1 MCWKPTVDAPKFAAM
16 FTGIVTDVGRVRSI
30 ERRGDTRIEIA
41 TAYDMA
47 GVAIGASIAC
57 GGACMTV
64 VSKGPAEGGGWFA
77 VDVSDESLSR
87 TSIGTWTVGT
97 EVNLERSLRLGDEM
111 GGHVVTGHVDG
122 LAVLEGV
129 EPVGDSHRIQV
140 LAPQGLEGLVA
151 EKGSVAL
158 DGVSL
163 TVNGVQDRRF
173 WINLIP
179 HTWAHTTFRNR
190 RPGDVLNMEVDPLA
204 RYVARLLSTNPAAG
218 GR

>member
-1 MCWKPTVDAPKFAAM
+1 M

-30 ERRGDTRIEIA
+30 ERRGDTRIEIV
-41 TAYDMA
+41 TAYDLG
-47 GVAIGASIAC
+47 GVDIGASICC

-64 VSKGPAEGGGWFA
+64 VEKGADGDRGWFA
-77 VDVSDESLSR
+77 VEVSDESLSR
-87 TSIGTWTVGT
+87 TSIGTWATAT

-122 LAVLEGV
+122 LAVLENV

-140 LAPQGLEGLVA
+140 LAPDGIEGLVA

-163 TVNGVQDRRF
+163 TVNGVEDRRF

-204 RYVARLLSTNPAAG
+204 RYVARLLSTSAAR

>member
-1 MCWKPTVDAPKFAAM
+1 M

-30 ERRGDTRIEIA
+30 ERRGDTRMEIA
-41 TAYDMA
+41 TAYPMD

-64 VSKGPAEGGGWFA
+64 VDKADGWFA
-77 VDVSDESLSR
+77 FDVSDESLSR
-87 TSIGTWTVGT
+87 TSMRDWRVGT
-97 EVNLERSLRLGDEM
+97 EVNLERSLRVGDEL

-122 LAVLEGV
+122 LATLERI
-129 EPVGDSHRIQV
+129 ESVGDSHRIEV
-140 LAPQGLEGLVA
+140 LAPPGLEGFVA

-163 TVNGVQDRRF
+163 TVNGVDGRRF
-173 WINLIP
+173 SINLIP
-179 HTWAHTTFRNR
+179 HTWANTTFRNR
-190 RPGDVLNMEVDPLA
+190 RPGEVLNMEVDPLA
-204 RYVARLLSTNPAAG
+204 RYVARLLATNAALG

>member
-1 MCWKPTVDAPKFAAM
+1 M

-41 TAYDMA
+41 TAYDTS

-64 VSKGPAEGGGWFA
+64 IETGPGWFA

-87 TSIGTWTVGT
+87 TSIGTWAVQV

-111 GGHVVTGHVDG
+111 GGHIVTGHVDG
-122 LAVLEGV
+122 LASLEAIDA
-129 EPVGDSHRIQV
+129 VGDSHRIQV
-140 LAPQGLEGLVA
+140 LAPEGLEGLVA

-163 TVNGVQDRRF
+163 TVNRVDGRRF

-190 RPGDVLNMEVDPLA
+190 RVGDVLNMEVDPLA
-204 RYVARLLSTNPAAG
+204 RYVARLLETNPASG

>member
-1 MCWKPTVDAPKFAAM
+1 M

-30 ERRGDTRIEIA
+30 ERRGDTRIQIA
-41 TAYDMA
+41 TAYDME
-47 GVAIGASIAC
+47 GVAIGASICC

-64 VSKGPAEGGGWFA
+64 VAKGPGWFA

-87 TSIGTWTVGT
+87 TSIASWAVDA

-111 GGHVVTGHVDG
+111 GGHIVTGHVDG
-122 LAVLEGV
+122 LASLEAI
-129 EPVGDSHRIQV
+129 EPVGDSHRLRV
-140 LAPQGLEGLVA
+140 LAPDGLEGLVA

-163 TVNGVQDRRF
+163 TVNRVDGRRF

-179 HTWAHTTFRNR
+179 HTWEHTTFRNR
-190 RPGDVLNMEVDPLA
+190 RAGDVLNMEVDPLA
-204 RYVARLLSTNPAAG
+204 RYVARLLETNPAGG

>member
-1 MCWKPTVDAPKFAAM
+1 
-16 FTGIVTDVGRVRSI
+16 
-30 ERRGDTRIEIA
+30 
-41 TAYDMA
+41 
-47 GVAIGASIAC
+47 
-57 GGACMTV
+57 MTV
-64 VSKGPAEGGGWFA
+64 IEKGTDEGGGWFA
-77 VDVSDESLSR
+77 FEASDESLSR
-87 TSIGTWTVGT
+87 TSLGAWTVGT
-97 EVNLERSLRLGDEM
+97 EINLERSLRMGDEM

-122 LAVLEGV
+122 LAVLESI
-129 EPVGDSHRIQV
+129 EPVGDSHRIQI
-140 LAPQGLEGLVA
+140 LAPEGLEGLVA

-204 RYVARLLSTNPAAG
+204 RYVARLLSTSAATG

>member
-1 MCWKPTVDAPKFAAM
+1 M
-16 FTGIVTDVGRVRSI
+16 FTGIITDVGRVRSI
-30 ERRGDTRIEIA
+30 ERRGDTRIEIG
-41 TAYDMA
+41 TAYEMA

-64 VSKGPAEGGGWFA
+64 VDKSEGVFA

-87 TSIGTWTVGT
+87 TSIGTWVVGT
-97 EVNLERSLRLGDEM
+97 EVNLERSLKLGDEM

-122 LAVLEGV
+122 LAVLESV
-129 EPVGDSHRIQV
+129 DPIGDSHRIQI
-140 LAPQGLEGLVA
+140 LAPEGLEGFVA
-151 EKGSVAL
+151 EKGSIAL

-163 TVNGVQDRRF
+163 TVNGVQGRRF

-204 RYVARLLSTNPAAG
+204 RYVARLLSTNPTDG

>member
-1 MCWKPTVDAPKFAAM
+1 M

-41 TAYDMA
+41 TAYDMG
-47 GVAIGASIAC
+47 GVAIGASISC

-64 VSKGPAEGGGWFA
+64 VAKAPSDHGGWFA
-77 VDVSDESLSR
+77 VEVSDESLSR
-87 TSIGTWTVGT
+87 TSIGTWTIGT

-122 LAVLEGV
+122 LAVLESI

-140 LAPQGLEGLVA
+140 LAPDGLERLLA

-163 TVNGVQDRRF
+163 TVNGIQGRRF

-179 HTWAHTTFRNR
+179 HTWGHTTFRNR
-190 RPGDVLNMEVDPLA
+190 RAGDVLNMEVDPLA

>member
-1 MCWKPTVDAPKFAAM
+1 M

-41 TAYDMA
+41 TAYDMS
-47 GVAIGASIAC
+47 GVAIGASICC

-64 VSKGPAEGGGWFA
+64 IEKGDGWFA
-77 VDVSDESLSR
+77 FEVSDESVSR
-87 TSIGTWTVGT
+87 TSIGNWTEGT
-97 EVNLERSLRLGDEM
+97 EVNLERSLRMGDEM

-140 LAPQGLEGLVA
+140 LAPDGLEGLVA

-163 TVNGVQDRRF
+163 TVNGVQGRRF

-204 RYVARLLSTNPAAG
+204 RYVARLLSTSAAG
-218 GR
+218 GGR

>member
-1 MCWKPTVDAPKFAAM
+1 M

-30 ERRGDTRIEIA
+30 ERRGDTRIEIV
-41 TAYDMA
+41 TAYPMEE
-47 GVAIGASIAC
+47 VAIGASICC

-64 VSKGPAEGGGWFA
+64 IEKGAEDGGGWFA
-77 VDVSDESLSR
+77 FDASDESLSR
-87 TSIGTWTVGT
+87 TSLGSWAVGT
-97 EVNLERSLRLGDEM
+97 EVNLERSLRMGDEM

-122 LAVLEGV
+122 LAVLESI
-129 EPVGDSHRIQV
+129 EPVGDSHRIQI
-140 LAPQGLEGLVA
+140 LAPEGLEGLVA

-204 RYVARLLSTNPAAG
+204 RYVARLLSTSAAAG

>member
-1 MCWKPTVDAPKFAAM
+1 M
-16 FTGIVTDVGRVRSI
+16 FTGIVTDVGRVRAL
-30 ERRGDTRIEIA
+30 EVRGDTRFELE
-41 TAYDMA
+41 TAFDLE
-47 GVAIGASIAC
+47 GVAMGASICCAGVC
-57 GGACMTV
+57 LTV
-64 VSKGPAEGGGWFA
+64 VAKGPDWFA
-77 VDVSDESLSR
+77 VDVSGETLSR
-87 TSIGTWTVGT
+87 STLGAWRQGTR
-97 EVNLERSLRLGDEM
+97 VNLERSLRMGDEM

-122 LAVLEGV
+122 LAVLESV

-140 LAPQGLEGLVA
+140 LAPDGLEGLVA

-163 TVNGVQDRRF
+163 TVNGVQGRRF

-190 RPGDVLNMEVDPLA
+190 RSGDVLNMEVDPLA
-204 RYVARLLSTNPAAG
+204 RYVARLLSTSAASG

>member
-1 MCWKPTVDAPKFAAM
+1 M

-41 TAYDMA
+41 TAYPMDE
-47 GVAIGASIAC
+47 VAIGASICC

-64 VSKGPAEGGGWFA
+64 VEKGAGDGRAGNGGGWFA
-77 VDVSDESLSR
+77 VDVSGESLSR
-87 TSIGTWTVGT
+87 TSLGTWTVGT
-97 EVNLERSLRLGDEM
+97 EINLERSLRMGDEM

-122 LAVLEGV
+122 LAVLETI

-140 LAPQGLEGLVA
+140 LAPVGLEGLVA

-204 RYVARLLSTNPAAG
+204 RYVARLLSTSAAAG

>member
-1 MCWKPTVDAPKFAAM
+1 M

-41 TAYDMA
+41 TAYDTG
-47 GVAIGASIAC
+47 GVAIGASISC

-64 VSKGPAEGGGWFA
+64 VETGPGWFA

-87 TSIGTWTVGT
+87 TSIGTWAVEV

-111 GGHVVTGHVDG
+111 GGHMVTGHIDG
-122 LAVLEGV
+122 LASLEAID
-129 EPVGDSHRIQV
+129 PIGDSHQIQV
-140 LAPQGLEGLVA
+140 LAPEGLEGLVA

-163 TVNGVQDRRF
+163 TVNRVDGQRF

-190 RPGDVLNMEVDPLA
+190 RVGDDLNMEVDPLA
-204 RYVARLLSTNPAAG
+204 RYVARLLETNPAAG

>member
-1 MCWKPTVDAPKFAAM
+1 M
-16 FTGIVTDVGRVRSI
+16 FTGIITDVGRIRSI
-30 ERRGDTRIEIA
+30 ERRGDTRIEIDS
-41 TAYDMA
+41 AYDLD

-64 VSKGPAEGGGWFA
+64 VDKRDGAFA
-77 VDVSDESLSR
+77 IDVSNESLSR
-87 TSIGTWTVGT
+87 TSIGTWVVGT
-97 EVNLERSLRLGDEM
+97 EVNLERSLKLGDEM

-122 LAVLEGV
+122 LAILESV
-129 EPVGDSHRIQV
+129 EPVGDSHRIQI
-140 LAPQGLEGLVA
+140 LAPQGLEGFVA
-151 EKGSVAL
+151 EKGSIAL

-204 RYVARLLSTNPAAG
+204 RYVARLLSTNTAIG

>member
-1 MCWKPTVDAPKFAAM
+1 M

-30 ERRGDTRIEIA
+30 ERRGDTRIEIE
-41 TAYDMA
+41 TAFDMEA
-47 GVAIGASIAC
+47 VAIGASIAC

-64 VSKGPAEGGGWFA
+64 VAKGAAGSGGWFA
-77 VDVSDESLSR
+77 VDVSDESLAR
-87 TSIGTWTVGT
+87 TSIGTWATGT
-97 EVNLERSLRLGDEM
+97 AVNLERSLRLGDEM

-122 LAVLEGV
+122 LAVLESV

-140 LAPQGLEGLVA
+140 LAPEGLEALVA

-163 TVNGVQDRRF
+163 TVNGVQGRRF

-179 HTWAHTTFRNR
+179 HTWTHTTFRDR

-204 RYVARLLSTNPAAG
+204 RYVARLLSIQPAAG
-218 GR
+218 DR

>member
-1 MCWKPTVDAPKFAAM
+1 M

-41 TAYDMA
+41 TAYPMEE
-47 GVAIGASIAC
+47 VAIGASICC

-64 VSKGPAEGGGWFA
+64 IEKGAVDGGTEEGGGWFA
-77 VDVSDESLSR
+77 FDASDESLSR
-87 TSIGTWTVGT
+87 TSLGAWTVGT
-97 EVNLERSLRLGDEM
+97 EVNLERSLRMGDEM

-122 LAVLEGV
+122 LAVLESI
-129 EPVGDSHRIQV
+129 EPVGDSHRIQI
-140 LAPQGLEGLVA
+140 LAPEGLEGLVA

-204 RYVARLLSTNPAAG
+204 RYVARLLSTNAAAG

>member
-1 MCWKPTVDAPKFAAM
+1 M

-41 TAYDMA
+41 TAYDTG
-47 GVAIGASIAC
+47 GVAIGASISC

-64 VSKGPAEGGGWFA
+64 VETGPGWFA

-87 TSIGTWTVGT
+87 TSIGTWAVEV

-111 GGHVVTGHVDG
+111 GGHMVTGHIDG
-122 LAVLEGV
+122 LASLEAID
-129 EPVGDSHRIQV
+129 PIGDSHQIQV
-140 LAPQGLEGLVA
+140 LAPEGLEGLVA

-163 TVNGVQDRRF
+163 TVNRVDGQRF

-190 RPGDVLNMEVDPLA
+190 RVGDDLNMEVDPLA
-204 RYVARLLSTNPAAG
+204 RYVARLLETNPAVG

>member
-1 MCWKPTVDAPKFAAM
+1 M

-41 TAYDMA
+41 TAYPMDE
-47 GVAIGASIAC
+47 VAIGASICC

-64 VSKGPAEGGGWFA
+64 VEKGAGDGRAGNGGGWFA
-77 VDVSDESLSR
+77 VDVSGESLSR
-87 TSIGTWTVGT
+87 TSLGTWTVGT
-97 EVNLERSLRLGDEM
+97 EINLERSLRMGDEM

-122 LAVLEGV
+122 LAVLETI

-140 LAPQGLEGLVA
+140 LAPEGLEGLVA

-204 RYVARLLSTNPAAG
+204 RYVARLLSTSAAG
-218 GR
+218 GGR

>member
-1 MCWKPTVDAPKFAAM
+1 M

-41 TAYDMA
+41 TAYPMDE
-47 GVAIGASIAC
+47 VAIGASICC

-64 VSKGPAEGGGWFA
+64 VEKGAGDGRAGNGGGWFA
-77 VDVSDESLSR
+77 VDVSGESLSR
-87 TSIGTWTVGT
+87 TSLGTWTVGT
-97 EVNLERSLRLGDEM
+97 EINLERSLRMGDEM

-122 LAVLEGV
+122 LAVLETI

-140 LAPQGLEGLVA
+140 LAPEGLEGLVA

-204 RYVARLLSTNPAAG
+204 RYVARLLSTSAAAG

>member
-1 MCWKPTVDAPKFAAM
+1 M

-41 TAYDMA
+41 TAYDMG
-47 GVAIGASIAC
+47 GVAIGASICC

-64 VSKGPAEGGGWFA
+64 IEKGDGWFA
-77 VDVSDESLSR
+77 FEVSDESMSR
-87 TSIGTWTVGT
+87 TSIGGWAEGT
-97 EVNLERSLRLGDEM
+97 EVNLERSLRMGDEM

-122 LAVLEGV
+122 LAVMESV
-129 EPVGDSHRIQV
+129 EPIGDSHRIQV
-140 LAPQGLEGLVA
+140 LAPDGLEGLVA

-163 TVNGVQDRRF
+163 TVNGVQGRRF

-204 RYVARLLSTNPAAG
+204 RYVARLLSTSAAG
-218 GR
+218 GGR

>member
-1 MCWKPTVDAPKFAAM
+1 M
-16 FTGIVTDVGRVRSI
+16 FTGIVTDVGRVRSL

-41 TAYDMA
+41 TAYDMG
-47 GVAIGASIAC
+47 GVDLGASICC

-64 VSKGPAEGGGWFA
+64 VDKRDGWFGFDA
-77 VDVSDESLSR
+77 SDESLSR
-87 TSIGTWTVGT
+87 TSIGGWAVGT

-122 LAVLEGV
+122 LAVLESV

-140 LAPQGLEGLVA
+140 LAPEGLEGLVA

-163 TVNGVQDRRF
+163 TVNGVRDRRF

-190 RPGDVLNMEVDPLA
+190 RRGDVLNMEVDPLA
-204 RYVARLLSTNPAAG
+204 RYVARLLSTRAASG

>member
-1 MCWKPTVDAPKFAAM
+1 M

-41 TAYDMA
+41 TAYDMD
-47 GVAIGASIAC
+47 GVAIGASICC

-64 VSKGPAEGGGWFA
+64 IEKAGGGSGGWFA
-77 VDVSDESLSR
+77 FEVSDESLSR
-87 TSIGTWTVGT
+87 TSIGTWAAGT
-97 EVNLERSLRLGDEM
+97 EVNLERSLRMGDEM
-111 GGHVVTGHVDG
+111 GGHLVTGHVDG
-122 LAVLEGV
+122 LAVLESV

-140 LAPQGLEGLVA
+140 LAPDGLEGLVA

-163 TVNGVQDRRF
+163 TVNGVQGRRF

-190 RPGDVLNMEVDPLA
+190 RSGDVLNMEVDPLA
-204 RYVARLLSTNPAAG
+204 RYVARLLSTSAASG

>member
-1 MCWKPTVDAPKFAAM
+1 M

-41 TAYDMA
+41 TAFDVEA
-47 GVAIGASIAC
+47 VAIGASICC

-64 VSKGPAEGGGWFA
+64 IEKGSDAGDGWFA
-77 VDVSDESLSR
+77 FEVSDESLSR
-87 TSIGTWTVGT
+87 TSIGAWVTGT
-97 EVNLERSLRLGDEM
+97 AVNLERSLRMGDEM

-122 LAVLEGV
+122 LAVLESV
-129 EPVGDSHRIQV
+129 EPAGDSHRIQL
-140 LAPQGLEGLVA
+140 LAPDGLEGLVA

-163 TVNGVQDRRF
+163 TVNGVQGRRF

-179 HTWAHTTFRNR
+179 HTWAHTTFHDR

-204 RYVARLLSTNPAAG
+204 RYVARLLSTSAASG

>member
-1 MCWKPTVDAPKFAAM
+1 M

-41 TAYDMA
+41 TAYDMG
-47 GVAIGASIAC
+47 GVAIGASICC

-64 VSKGPAEGGGWFA
+64 IEKAGDGSGGWFA
-77 VDVSDESLSR
+77 FEVSDESLSR
-87 TSIGTWTVGT
+87 TSIGTWTAGT
-97 EVNLERSLRLGDEM
+97 EVNLERSLRMGDEM

-122 LAVLEGV
+122 LAVLENV
-129 EPVGDSHRIQV
+129 EPVGDSHRIRV
-140 LAPQGLEGLVA
+140 LAPDGLEGLVA

-163 TVNGVQDRRF
+163 TVNGVQGRRF

-190 RPGDVLNMEVDPLA
+190 RSGDVLNMEVDPLA
-204 RYVARLLSTNPAAG
+204 RYVARLLSTNAAPG

>member
-1 MCWKPTVDAPKFAAM
+1 M

-41 TAYDMA
+41 TAHDVS
-47 GVAIGASIAC
+47 GVAIGASISCA
-57 GGACMTV
+57 GACMTLV
-64 VSKGPAEGGGWFA
+64 DKGSADGGGWFA

-87 TSIGTWTVGT
+87 TSIGTWVVGT
-97 EVNLERSLRLGDEM
+97 GINLERSLKLGDEM

-122 LAVLEGV
+122 LAVLESV

-140 LAPQGLEGLVA
+140 LAPDGLEGLVA

-163 TVNGVQDRRF
+163 TVNGVQGRRF

-179 HTWAHTTFRNR
+179 HTWANTTFRDR

>member
-1 MCWKPTVDAPKFAAM
+1 M

-30 ERRGDTRIEIA
+30 ERRGDTRMEIA
-41 TAYDMA
+41 TAYPMD

-64 VSKGPAEGGGWFA
+64 IDKADGWFA
-77 VDVSDESLSR
+77 FDVSDESLSR
-87 TSIGTWTVGT
+87 TSMRNWRAGT
-97 EVNLERSLRLGDEM
+97 EVNLERSLRVGDEL

-122 LAVLEGV
+122 LATLESIQS
-129 EPVGDSHRIQV
+129 VGDSHRIEV
-140 LAPQGLEGLVA
+140 LAPPGLEGFVA

-163 TVNGVQDRRF
+163 TVNGVDRRRF
-173 WINLIP
+173 SINLIP
-179 HTWAHTTFRNR
+179 HTWANTTFRNR
-190 RPGDVLNMEVDPLA
+190 RPGEVLNMEVDPLA
-204 RYVARLLSTNPAAG
+204 RYVARLLATNAAFG

>member
-1 MCWKPTVDAPKFAAM
+1 M

-41 TAYDMA
+41 TAYDTG
-47 GVAIGASIAC
+47 GVAIGASISC

-64 VSKGPAEGGGWFA
+64 VETGPGWFA

-87 TSIGTWTVGT
+87 TSIGTWAVEV

-111 GGHVVTGHVDG
+111 GGHMVTGHIDG
-122 LAVLEGV
+122 LASLEAID
-129 EPVGDSHRIQV
+129 PIGDSHQIQV
-140 LAPQGLEGLVA
+140 LAPEGLEGLVA

-163 TVNGVQDRRF
+163 TVNRVDGQRF

-190 RPGDVLNMEVDPLA
+190 RVGDDLNMEVDPLA
-204 RYVARLLSTNPAAG
+204 RYVARLLSTSAASG